1 MEKGIAFCFFVC
13 YNISVIEYLPMT
25 YAELDHI
32 HRDRLPRSSGESLK
46 WVPKVQ
52 GERKLTESLRQE
64 DRDRIPYL
72 VLCLFFGAAEFS
84 AVFLFLFYFSF

>member
-1 MEKGIAFCFFVC
+1 MKKGIAFCFFVC
-13 YNISVIEYLPMT
+13 YNIPVIEYLPMT

-52 GERKLTESLRQE
+52 GRRKLTESLRQE
-64 DRDRIPYL
+64 DRDRIPI
-72 VLCLFFGAAEFS
+72 LCYAYSLEPLNFQRY
-84 AVFLFLFYFSF
+84 FYFYFI